1 MRGNRDLKAETR
13 YQGDSLVRT
22 LAMAL
27 IIASIIIFAAMIYPL
42 IKIAPE
48 GAGVSYYLP
57 WVLPY
62 GIVNVLIAFYGVF
75 LTINGR
81 EHPKAFFLYSVIG
94 VVLASLLFLEG
105 IPIAIFLQ
113 NAEMAV
119 SSLVIGACA
128 IVIAALSISSTKKK
142 D

>member
-1 MRGNRDLKAETR
+1 MRGNRDIKAEKR

-22 LAMAL
+22 MAMAL
-27 IIASIIIFAAMIYPL
+27 IIGSIVIFAAMIYPL
-42 IKIAPE
+42 IKIAPA
-48 GAGVSYYLP
+48 GAEASYYLP

-62 GIVNVLIAFYGVF
+62 GIVNVLSAFFGVY

-81 EHPKAFFLYSVIG
+81 EHPEAFFVYSIIG
-94 VVLASLLFLEG
+94 LVTASLLFLEG
-105 IPIAIFLQ
+105 IPIAIFLR

-119 SSLVIGACA
+119 SSLVIGACV

-142 D
+142 G